1 MRIDDLNETGIVLP
15 AKDQLRFTYAS
26 KFYGECRFVAAVA
39 ETFERGL
46 IIDNPSIEWEHS
58 LPRRGGCKTLGNN
71 AIVFFNRILRSYDSL
86 RQFQVKVN
94 EKKNG
99 GLLGRISSSFF
110 GDKLAKVTQ
119 LKISA

>member
-26 KFYGECRFVAAVA
+26 KFYGECRFVAAVS

-46 IIDNPSIEWEHS
+46 IIDAPSIEWEHS
-58 LPRRGGCKTLGNN
+58 VPRRGGCEALGNN

-86 RQFQVKVN
+86 GQFQVKVK
-94 EKKNG
+94 EKNSG

>member
-1 MRIDDLNETGIVLP
+1 MRIEDLNETGIVLP
-15 AKDQLRFTYAS
+15 AKNQLRFTYAS

-46 IIDNPSIEWEHS
+46 IIDTPSIEWEQS
-58 LPRRGGCKTLGNN
+58 LPRRGGCETLEKN
-71 AIVFFNRILRSYDSL
+71 AIVFFNRILRGYDSL

-99 GLLGRISSSFF
+99 GFLGRISSSFF
-110 GDKLAKVTQ
+110 GDKLARVTQ
-119 LKISA
+119 LKLSA